1 MGLQTAPA
9 YIANN
14 NDASPGPQTQ
24 FQHPVELDRNLHE
37 SLFLR
42 SGYLRYGDLA
52 VTTPGSGLTVNVAAG
67 AAFVNG
73 VESNTQ
79 GGYFAWSNA
88 SEALSIAAPS
98 ASTRYDSIILR
109 VADPQYGTVTGNS
122 RAYWDVVQGA
132 AGAGVPRA
140 DSYFNSGGGAYVPGG
155 WFRVADIQVD
165 PGVTSIAA
173 NKITQN
179 QQYVSMPGGEIFCL
193 STSRPTATLGL
204 RIYEIDTGL
213 RYGYDSVSATWKLSS
228 PYKKIQVLSGTAA
241 SISFQS
247 IPTTLNKV
255 KISWKARSD
264 TAAVST
270 TINLRFNNDS
280 SNNYY
285 GTTQQVV
292 NTTHT
297 PASPSAQNACNVGQ
311 IMAANAA
318 AGAGFLGIGWAEVI
332 GWTGFSKLNFVFQS
346 HAYDTAPN
354 SWYTHGGYLY
364 NVAGPYTRID
374 LIPGAGN
381 FITGSTFTLEGWD

>member
-1 MGLQTAPA
+1 MGLQTAPG

-24 FQHPVELDRNLHE
+24 FQHPVELFRNFNE
-37 SLFLR
+37 ALFFQ
-42 SGYLRYGDLA
+42 SGYLRYGDFA
-52 VTTPGSGLTVNVAAG
+52 ITTPGSGLTVNAAPG

-88 SEALSIAAPS
+88 SESLSIAAPS

-132 AGAGVPRA
+132 AGAGAPRA
-140 DSYFNSGGGAYVPGG
+140 DSYFNTGGAAYVPGA

-179 QQYVSMPGGEIFCL
+179 QKYVAPPGGVNFCL
-193 STSRPTATLGL
+193 STGRPTGTAGL

-213 RYGYDSVSATWKLSS
+213 SYIYEPVSAAYRLAV
-228 PYKKIQVLSGTAA
+228 PYKKVQVLSGTAA

-247 IPTTLNKV
+247 IPTTLNRV
-255 KISWKARSD
+255 KLSWKARSD
-264 TAAVST
+264 NAAASVDML
-270 TINLRFNNDS
+270 LRVNNDS
-280 SNNYY
+280 SANYY

-292 NTTHT
+292 NTTLT
-297 PASPSAQNACNVGQ
+297 NSSPSAQTSCNLGKIQ
-311 IMAANAA
+311 AAGAI
-318 AGAGFLGIGWAEVI
+318 AGAGFFGIGWAEVI
-332 GWTGFSKLNFVFQS
+332 GWSGFSKINFVFQG
-346 HAYDTAPN
+346 HAYDTAAN
-354 SWYTHGGYLY
+354 SWYSHGGYLF
-364 NVAGPYTRID
+364 NVAGPYTRLD

-381 FITGSTFTLEGWD
+381 FISGSTFTLEGWD